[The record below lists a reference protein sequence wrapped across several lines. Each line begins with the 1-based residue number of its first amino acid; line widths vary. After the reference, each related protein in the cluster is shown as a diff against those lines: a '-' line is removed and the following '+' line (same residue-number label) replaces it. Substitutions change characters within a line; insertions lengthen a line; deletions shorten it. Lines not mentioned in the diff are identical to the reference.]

1 MSICTLLPP
10 FARPW
15 SQSLFHPLPRVSG
28 LQEASADA
36 ASSPSGSRSRSP
48 LPSLTVFTASA
59 LALPEG
65 HLPRLQLAA
74 KISLSAAKCLLYPP
88 WENTGE
94 VRGNSKRQP
103 RASNVNDSS
112 HLSCAAVPV
121 LAPAAWQPD
130 TAASRC
136 RTRWE
141 RERVARARRQ
151 STRGRTQRE
160 ATEVSRT
167 LLRPSPAAR
176 AALASAPKTRAKL
189 DA

>member
-1 MSICTLLPP
+1 MPAP
-10 FARPW
+10 GPRP
-15 SQSLFHPLPRVSG
+15 SSTPSRGVSG

-48 LPSLTVFTASA
+48 LPSLTVFRASS

-74 KISLSAAKCLLYPP
+74 KISLSAAKCLLFPP
-88 WENTGE
+88 RENTGE

-112 HLSCAAVPV
+112 HLSGAQCLRSPR
-121 LAPAAWQPD
+121 LPGSLTLPPAGA
-130 TAASRC
+130 
-136 RTRWE
+136 E
-141 RERVARARRQ
+141 RAGRESERAARARRQ

-176 AALASAPKTRAKL
+176 AALASAPKTLAKL